1 VRGEIAERKWFDR
14 LPGEDKT
21 FMEMM
26 EKFSQNCIPL
36 RSKKPYSSNLQTL
49 LNFFGDCPL
58 SLITSKTVN
67 DYKVK
72 RKVEGVLSATINH
85 ELAVL
90 KRMFNLAVKEW
101 EWFDN
106 NPITGVSLES
116 GVNERDRW
124 ITPEE
129 EKKLLFPCEDWLQE
143 VVIFDLNTGLRR
155 GEIVDLSWKNGID
168 LFRKAITVIK

>member
-1 VRGEIAERKWFDR
+1 M
-14 LPGEDKT
+14 LPGDDKT
-21 FMEMM
+21 FKEMT

-49 LNFFGDCPL
+49 LNFFGDCSL

-72 RKVEGVLSATINH
+72 RKAEGVLSATINH

-101 EWFDN
+101 EWFNN
-106 NPITGVSLES
+106 NPITGVSLET
-116 GVNERDRW
+116 GVNERDLW

-129 EKKLLFPCEDWLQE
+129 
-143 VVIFDLNTGLRR
+143 
-155 GEIVDLSWKNGID
+155 
-168 LFRKAITVIK
+168 